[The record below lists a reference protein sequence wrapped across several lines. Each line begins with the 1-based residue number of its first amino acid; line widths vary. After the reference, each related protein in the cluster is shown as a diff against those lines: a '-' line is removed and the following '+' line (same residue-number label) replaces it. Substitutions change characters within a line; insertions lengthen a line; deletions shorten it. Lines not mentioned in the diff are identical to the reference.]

1 MKLSLSCRQQFERFG
16 IGGGIFLFILRP
28 LGAHPNCA
36 RFVRVEGHVPFAGN
50 VFDFVTFSYLFT
62 QNINCVFFWDLNYR
76 ICRIL
81 SCVEFVTKSNLKR
94 ASVFG
99 IWLMAVCRAWDITKA
114 VRCL

>member
-1 MKLSLSCRQQFERFG
+1 M
-16 IGGGIFLFILRP
+16 FILRP

-36 RFVRVEGHVPFAGN
+36 GFVRVEGHVPFAGN

-81 SCVEFVTKSNLKR
+81 SCAEFVTKSNLKR

-99 IWLMAVCRAWDITKA
+99 IWLVCRVGHYKGSAVSLKLDKTKVFA
-114 VRCL
+114 KQS